1 MLIDYGNHYLTN
13 ERKTKYLTYKKK
25 NKVSTFVVKY
35 YNKGHNSKLIKEK
48 IIQNTIIREVTLK
61 CNRK

>member
-1 MLIDYGNHYLTN
+1 MVTIISEMKGKQNISHI
-13 ERKTKYLTYKKK
+13 KK
-25 NKVSTFVVKY
+25 
-35 YNKGHNSKLIKEK
+35 NKGHNSKMIKEK

>member
-1 MLIDYGNHYLTN
+1 MVTIISQMKGKQNISHI
-13 ERKTKYLTYKKK
+13 KKK

>member
-1 MLIDYGNHYLTN
+1 MLIDYGNHYLRN

-25 NKVSTFVVKY
+25 NEVSRFVVKY
-35 YNKGHNSKLIKEK
+35 YNKGHNSKMIKEK